1 MELGRRSSVLQCEE
15 KFNDGVKGAQVLR
28 KWGGNNKKEKCS
40 PASRSTFSG
49 EICKS
54 RLRALNISFAAAF
67 FLRSRRSG
75 SLRLTISAPD
85 HLQSFITKPMQTTNR
100 QRLSVY
106 GADAFCEIGFG
117 DEKKRAL
124 LVVLLLFT
132 ISLKEGSRIRSAST
146 SCNTSVPGW
155 PDCPQEK
162 SESSVQLYRSSQEHR
177 FSFSFSV
184 FNF

>member
-1 MELGRRSSVLQCEE
+1 MFAHILIFTCLSRKYLLVKSPYPESLRFLCLWGWIEYIAYNMELGRRSSVLQCEE

-124 LVVLLLFT
+124 HF
-132 ISLKEGSRIRSAST
+132 
-146 SCNTSVPGW
+146 
-155 PDCPQEK
+155 
-162 SESSVQLYRSSQEHR
+162 
-177 FSFSFSV
+177 
-184 FNF
+184 